1 MTRLRALI
9 ALLLLA
15 LAAGCSSGTDAST
28 GTGSASGGAPANGA
42 AVDVAT
48 FATRLA
54 VPGTT
59 VLDVRT
65 PAEFASG
72 HLPDA
77 VNIDVESPDFGQRIG
92 ALAKDKPY
100 AVYCRSGNRSG
111 VAVQQMADAGF
122 THTYHLDGGIG
133 AWQQAG
139 REITR

>member
-1 MTRLRALI
+1 MTRLRALL

-15 LAAGCSSGTDAST
+15 LMAGCSSGTDAA
-28 GTGSASGGAPANGA
+28 TGSSTGGAPANGA

-48 FATRLA
+48 FATQLA
-54 VPGTT
+54 APGTT

-72 HLPDA
+72 HLPGA
-77 VNIDVESPDFGQRIG
+77 VNIDVQAPDFGQRIG
-92 ALAKDKPY
+92 TLAKDKPY

-111 VAVQQMADAGF
+111 AAVAQMTDAGF

-139 REITR
+139 REITQ